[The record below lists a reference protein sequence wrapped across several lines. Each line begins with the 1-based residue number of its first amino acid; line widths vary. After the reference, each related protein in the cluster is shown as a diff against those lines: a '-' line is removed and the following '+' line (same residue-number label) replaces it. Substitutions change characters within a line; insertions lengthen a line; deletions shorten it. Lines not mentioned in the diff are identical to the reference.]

1 MPSTHPPYAPE
12 YRRRII
18 ELARA
23 GRSINEQCCMQRIRD
38 RVRAILDRLEGRDTC
53 DFVTVLQL
61 SCRSRCWPSCLACHR
76 RIEANSSNGPMR

>member
-23 GRSINEQCCMQRIRD
+23 GRSINQLAREFEPSAFKRNGD
-38 RVRAILDRLEGRDTC
+38 SSGTAILSI
-53 DFVTVLQL
+53 FVPHFLLDNIQV
-61 SCRSRCWPSCLACHR
+61 
-76 RIEANSSNGPMR
+76 